1 MEQLSSAELIELAY
15 INREYYGNQ
24 FQYWVALT
32 FAVITASYAAAESL
46 SPNLKRCIA
55 ALYVVATFLFLSIYL
70 QTSGEY
76 NYYLAE
82 LESRGV
88 PIFVETARVYR
99 IGQIRFTLWVFGSLL
114 TLWFL
119 LHKSKNLSTKD

>member
-15 INREYYGNQ
+15 MNREYYGNQ

-32 FAVITASYAAAESL
+32 FAVITASYAAADSL

-55 ALYVVATFLFLSIYL
+55 ALYVASTFLFLSIYL

-76 NYYLAE
+76 NFYLAE
-82 LESRGV
+82 LESRDV
-88 PIFVETARVYR
+88 PIFIETARSYR
-99 IGQIRFTLWVFGSLL
+99 IGLIRLSLWFFGSLL

-119 LHKSKNLSTKD
+119 LSKSKNLSIES